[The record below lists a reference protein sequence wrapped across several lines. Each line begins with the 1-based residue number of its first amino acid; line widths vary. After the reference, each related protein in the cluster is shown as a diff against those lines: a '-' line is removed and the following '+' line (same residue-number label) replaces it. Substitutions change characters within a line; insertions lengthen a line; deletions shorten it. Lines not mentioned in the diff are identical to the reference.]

1 MIRARDGEANEQS
14 NSRSRRLAD
23 EKIFFFH
30 PKISR
35 SFEINNTGLPDGSL
49 ENPQK
54 RYKKE
59 FFLGTSYKTVSQ
71 VPSLCTQCALQGYFL
86 IKYLL

>member
-1 MIRARDGEANEQS
+1 VTVLSLRFDGLGSERKSSCVCKCNGMIRARDGEANEQS

-35 SFEINNTGLPDGSL
+35 SFEINNI
-49 ENPQK
+49 
-54 RYKKE
+54 
-59 FFLGTSYKTVSQ
+59 F
-71 VPSLCTQCALQGYFL
+71 
-86 IKYLL
+86 